1 MEFFPSFGGGGK
13 RKTPPTESGTGYGG
27 QPGDTKKLIAGRKKA
42 EKASTKDDR
51 ANVRFLQQ
59 MQSQLQNADHRL
71 RSKRSEFDDEVRKKL
86 STLLADT
93 FRNQVPTDWDQRKD
107 LYKVALDVCRTLAT
121 NASLGTIFGHKDE
134 SEGVLYWLLDFS
146 QHAKDIL
153 NRQSELGWTAEDEN
167 DLLLA
172 THVIEVAE
180 AALKISRRCPSKP
193 VAELSVVSLG
203 ERYQS
208 KLGPLRFDSVDTMQ
222 NHFFLQKMPTAPSL
236 DTRLLFK
243 ELVSYRTALPVEY
256 GSSCFCRVIN
266 SRLDMVRVMI
276 TGPDESPYANGIFLF
291 DVNLPSTYPRV
302 SPKVQFLTTGG
313 GSIRFNPNLYNDGK
327 VCLSL
332 LGTWSGPGW
341 VSGQSTLLQVL
352 ISIQSLILVPD
363 PYYNEPAWES
373 SRGTAHGAAQ
383 SKAYNQKI
391 RTHTLSTA
399 IESHLSSI
407 LSYKNPYVE
416 FESVMINHFLEKR
429 SLIQHEIWSWVKDDS
444 KLKSIVDKICSLL
457 EQLSNRERGLARSR
471 RIRGTSAVAKKATE
485 TINLYDS
492 EEDETFKPQTK
503 KPHNG
508 PVKSNET
515 IEIDLSDDE
524 EEKKDEKEG
533 SRTVC
538 AKSNSLMSN

>member
-1 MEFFPSFGGGGK
+1 
-13 RKTPPTESGTGYGG
+13 
-27 QPGDTKKLIAGRKKA
+27 
-42 EKASTKDDR
+42 
-51 ANVRFLQQ
+51 
-59 MQSQLQNADHRL
+59 
-71 RSKRSEFDDEVRKKL
+71 
-86 STLLADT
+86 
-93 FRNQVPTDWDQRKD
+93 
-107 LYKVALDVCRTLAT
+107 
-121 NASLGTIFGHKDE
+121 
-134 SEGVLYWLLDFS
+134 
-146 QHAKDIL
+146 
-153 NRQSELGWTAEDEN
+153 
-167 DLLLA
+167 
-172 THVIEVAE
+172 
-180 AALKISRRCPSKP
+180 
-193 VAELSVVSLG
+193 
-203 ERYQS
+203 
-208 KLGPLRFDSVDTMQ
+208 
-222 NHFFLQKMPTAPSL
+222 
-236 DTRLLFK
+236 
-243 ELVSYRTALPVEY
+243 
-256 GSSCFCRVIN
+256 
-266 SRLDMVRVMI
+266 MI

-302 SPKVQFLTTGG
+302 APKVQFLTTGG

-363 PYYNEPAWES
+363 PYFNEPAWEAA
-373 SRGTAHGAAQ
+373 RGTDHGAAQ
-383 SKAYNQKI
+383 SKAYNQNI
-391 RTHTLSTA
+391 RTHTLSAA

-407 LSYKNPYVE
+407 LGNRNPYAE
-416 FESVMINHFLEKR
+416 FELVMINHFLEKR

-444 KLKSIVDKICSLL
+444 KLKPIVDKICSLL

-524 EEKKDEKEG
+524 EEEKK
-533 SRTVC
+533 SRKGRQSHRLC
-538 AKSNSLMSN
+538 QIE